1 MLRVQFI
8 QKQEQAQ
15 KLSLTPAMRQS
26 LECLQLSVL
35 DLLQYVQEAALE
47 NPMLEVELP
56 SLSSVSL
63 DSQAAHETTIT
74 EHETWDDCFARRKEP
89 STEQDAFSTLSS
101 ADEGSLRD
109 HLLAQLGQTA
119 LIDKQLEPVCR
130 FLIDCL
136 DSRGYLDC
144 PLEALADETGL
155 SLFLLEQALFAIQML
170 DPPGVGARSLSE
182 CLILQLSQS
191 EHFSAL
197 TLGLA
202 RDGLEQIAKKQYSEL
217 AKRFHTDRKTI
228 LSAVTAI
235 SQLNPIPAQGFG
247 SHESNSFAVPD
258 AFISSQNGN
267 VTIELNK
274 QALPRISVDEHY
286 RMMLDNTDNTE
297 LRDYLRQKL
306 RQANDMI
313 QGIQGRGQTL
323 RRLLRYIADYQH
335 AFFCGG
341 ELRTMTIQSAA
352 EALEINPSTVSRAVQ
367 DKYIQFNGKVMPLRG
382 LFSSS
387 VTYGEEGALS
397 SVAIKQRLR
406 IMIQSEDPAHP
417 MSDEDLVAALAN
429 DHIEISRRTV
439 AKYRS
444 QLQIPPASVR
454 RSRT

>member
-1 MLRVQFI
+1 MRVQFI
-8 QKQEQAQ
+8 QKQEQVQ

-26 LECLQLSVL
+26 LECLQLSAL

-89 STEQDAFSTLSS
+89 SAEQDALSTLSS
-101 ADEGSLRD
+101 GDEDSLRD

-119 LIDKQLEPVCR
+119 LIDEQLEP
-130 FLIDCL
+130 
-136 DSRGYLDC
+136 DC

-182 CLILQLSQS
+182 CLILQLSQG

-228 LSAVTAI
+228 LAAVAVI

-247 SHESNSFAVPD
+247 SRESSSFVVPD
-258 AFISSQNGN
+258 AFIYSQNDS

-274 QALPRISVDEHY
+274 RALPRISVDEHY
-286 RMMLDNTDNTE
+286 RIMLDSADNAE

-367 DKYIQFNGKVMPLRG
+367 DKYIQFGGKVIPLRE

-387 VTYGEEGALS
+387 VTYGEDGALS

-406 IMIQSEDPAHP
+406 VMIQSEDPSHP
-417 MSDEDLVAALAN
+417 MSDEELAAALAN

-444 QLQIPPASVR
+444 QLQIPPASAR
-454 RSRT
+454 RTRT

>member
-1 MLRVQFI
+1 MRVQFI
-8 QKQEQAQ
+8 QKQEQVQ

-26 LECLQLSVL
+26 LECLQLSAL

-89 STEQDAFSTLSS
+89 SAEQDALSTLSS
-101 ADEGSLRD
+101 GDEDSLRD

-119 LIDKQLEPVCR
+119 LIDEQLEPVCR

-182 CLILQLSQS
+182 CLILQLSQG

-228 LSAVTAI
+228 LAAVAVI

-247 SHESNSFAVPD
+247 SRESSSFVVPD
-258 AFISSQNGN
+258 AFIYSQNDS

-274 QALPRISVDEHY
+274 RALPRISVDEHY
-286 RMMLDNTDNTE
+286 HIMLDSADNAE

-367 DKYIQFNGKVMPLRG
+367 DKYIQFGGKVIPLRE

-387 VTYGEEGALS
+387 VTYGEDGALS

-406 IMIQSEDPAHP
+406 VMIQSEDPSHP
-417 MSDEDLVAALAN
+417 MSDEELAAALAN

-444 QLQIPPASVR
+444 QLQIPPASAR
-454 RSRT
+454 RTRT

>member
-1 MLRVQFI
+1 MLQSPEDRLNFMVQHYWDHFNFKDTAYI
-8 QKQEQAQ
+8 HVPDITEQA
-15 KLSLTPAMRQS
+15 LVDYM
-26 LECLQLSVL
+26 
-35 DLLQYVQEAALE
+35 DLLNRV
-47 NPMLEVELP
+47 PS
-56 SLSSVSL
+56 SLS
-63 DSQAAHETTIT
+63 DSCLIRIMQQASQEKKMFGYFVEI
-74 EHETWDDCFARRKEP
+74 FRRYLFDP
-89 STEQDAFSTLSS
+89 NSP
-101 ADEGSLRD
+101 LRNEE
-109 HLLAQLGQTA
+109 LY
-119 LIDKQLEPVCR
+119 EPVCR

-182 CLILQLSQS
+182 CLILQLSQG

-228 LSAVTAI
+228 LAAVAVI

-247 SHESNSFAVPD
+247 SRESSSFVVPD
-258 AFISSQNGN
+258 AFIYSQNDS

-274 QALPRISVDEHY
+274 RALPRISVDEHY
-286 RMMLDNTDNTE
+286 RIMLDSADNAE

-367 DKYIQFNGKVMPLRG
+367 DKYIQFGGKVIPLRE

-387 VTYGEEGALS
+387 VTYGEDGALS

-406 IMIQSEDPAHP
+406 VMIQSEDPSHP
-417 MSDEDLVAALAN
+417 MSDEELAAALAN

-444 QLQIPPASVR
+444 QLQIPPASAR
-454 RSRT
+454 RTRT

>member
-1 MLRVQFI
+1 MWVQFI
-8 QKQEQAQ
+8 QKQEQTQ
-15 KLSLTPAMRQS
+15 KLNLTPAMRQS
-26 LECLQLSVL
+26 LECLQLSAL
-35 DLLQYVQEAALE
+35 DLLQYVQETALE
-47 NPMLEVELP
+47 NPMLEVEIP

-63 DSQAAHETTIT
+63 DSQVAHETTIT

-89 STEQDAFSTLSS
+89 NAEQDAFNTLSS
-101 ADEGSLRD
+101 AEESSLRD

-130 FLIDCL
+130 FLIDC
-136 DSRGYLDC
+136 
-144 PLEALADETGL
+144 PLEALADEMGL

-182 CLILQLSQS
+182 CLILQLSQG
-191 EHFSAL
+191 EHFNAL

-228 LSAVTAI
+228 LSAVAAI

-247 SHESNSFAVPD
+247 SYEGSSFVVPD
-258 AFISSQNGN
+258 AFIFSQKDS

-286 RMMLDNTDNTE
+286 RMMLDNTDNAE

-367 DKYIQFNGKVMPLRG
+367 DKYIQFNGKVIPLRG

-417 MSDEDLVAALAN
+417 MSDEELVAALAN
-429 DHIEISRRTV
+429 DHIDISRRTV

-444 QLQIPPASVR
+444 QLQIPPASAR

>member
-1 MLRVQFI
+1 MRVQFI

-26 LECLQLSVL
+26 LECLQLSAL

-74 EHETWDDCFARRKEP
+74 EHETWDDCFARRKGP
-89 STEQDAFSTLSS
+89 SAEQDALNTLSS
-101 ADEGSLRD
+101 GDEGSLRD

-119 LIDKQLEPVCR
+119 LIDEQLEPVCR

-155 SLFLLEQALFAIQML
+155 SLFSLEQALFAIQML

-182 CLILQLSQS
+182 CLILQLSQG
-191 EHFSAL
+191 EHFSSL

-202 RDGLEQIAKKQYSEL
+202 RDGLEQIAKMQYSEL

-228 LSAVTAI
+228 LSAVAAI

-247 SHESNSFAVPD
+247 SHESSSFVVPD
-258 AFISSQNGN
+258 AFIYSQNDS
-267 VTIELNK
+267 VTIDLNK
-274 QALPRISVDEHY
+274 RALPRISVDEHY
-286 RMMLDNTDNTE
+286 RMLLDSADNAE

-313 QGIQGRGQTL
+313 QGIQSRGQTL

-367 DKYIQFNGKVMPLRG
+367 DKYI
-382 LFSSS
+382 
-387 VTYGEEGALS
+387 
-397 SVAIKQRLR
+397 
-406 IMIQSEDPAHP
+406 
-417 MSDEDLVAALAN
+417 
-429 DHIEISRRTV
+429 
-439 AKYRS
+439 
-444 QLQIPPASVR
+444 
-454 RSRT
+454 

>member
-15 KLSLTPAMRQS
+15 KLSLTPSMRQS
-26 LECLQLSVL
+26 LECLQLSAL

-89 STEQDAFSTLSS
+89 NAEQDAFSTLSS
-101 ADEGSLRD
+101 ADEGSLRN

-155 SLFLLEQALFAIQML
+155 SLFLLEQALFAIQMM

-267 VTIELNK
+267 VAIELNK

-286 RMMLDNTDNTE
+286 RMMLDNTDNT
-297 LRDYLRQKL
+297 DYLRQKL

-323 RRLLRYIADYQH
+323 SKLLRYIADYQH

-352 EALEINPSTVSRAVQ
+352 EVLEINPSTVSRAVQ
-367 DKYIQFNGKVMPLRG
+367 DKYIQFDGKVIPLRG
-382 LFSSS
+382 LFSSPAA
-387 VTYGEEGALS
+387 YGEKGTLS
-397 SVAIKQRLR
+397 SVAIKQRIR

-417 MSDEDLVAALAN
+417 MSDEELVAALSS

-444 QLQIPPASVR
+444 QLQIPPASAR